1 MTDYPLEDLRAR
13 IDWTPF
19 LRSWE
24 LPGRWP
30 NIDEHARREQA
41 HRLIAE
47 AEAILMSFVL
57 KGAESERFRPIFS
70 CSSGRDDIAK
80 FADESRGTPIDT
92 LHMLRQQMKRPN
104 GRANLSL
111 ADFIAPAGTADW
123 IGLFAVTAGV
133 GLSELVAD
141 AEAAHD
147 DYRAIMLKAVA
158 DRLAEAF
165 AERLHERVRT
175 EFWAYAPDE
184 QLDNEALIDEAYS
197 GIRPAPGYPACP
209 DHTEKQTIFRL
220 LDAETQVG
228 VRLTD
233 SFAMTPAASVS
244 GYYFATPMLYFG
256 MGRLGRDQV
265 ADYANERMDR
275 PRSRKWLAPSLATRP
290 IMLRDIV
297 LTRTTF
303 AAFQSFRLRIVCL
316 LSPDNAVDA
325 MGRTRYSTR
334 HTCRC
339 G

>member
-1 MTDYPLEDLRAR
+1 MAETRENAAQLDFSRLVRPAKPEGVLLTDYPLEDLRAR

-30 NIDEHARREQA
+30 NIDASTPAGEQA

-47 AEAILMSFVL
+47 AEAILDELCASKAL
-57 KGAESERFRPIFS
+57 KANGIVRFFPAHRY
-70 CSSGRDDIAK
+70 GDDIAV
-80 FADESRGTPIDT
+80 FADESRETPIDT
-92 LHMLRQQMKRPN
+92 LHMLRQQMKRPS

-111 ADFIAPAGTADW
+111 ADFIAPAGAADW

-244 GYYFATPMLYFG
+244 GYCFAHPDARYFG

-265 ADYANERMDR
+265 ADYAKRKGWTIQEAE
-275 PRSRKWLAPSLATRP
+275 KWLAPSLGYTP
-290 IMLRDIV
+290 
-297 LTRTTF
+297 
-303 AAFQSFRLRIVCL
+303 
-316 LSPDNAVDA
+316 
-325 MGRTRYSTR
+325 G
-334 HTCRC
+334 
-339 G
+339 